1 MSTQCRVFKK
11 LAEVEKV
18 ELATQKVE
26 LGLVDKLESRYKSLG
41 KADVGIY
48 LSSIQKLVTNLK
60 SAISKTGDLQD
71 DVKSA
76 VSGYNGMG
84 DADNAKIAQRLLSSI
99 KNDFD
104 ELVFIY
110 DKLRSI

>member
-1 MSTQCRVFKK
+1 MNAEKKVFSR
-11 LAEVEKV
+11 LFEKGKT
-18 ELATQKVE
+18 ELSIHKVD
-26 LGLVDKLESRYKSLG
+26 LSLVDKLESRYKSLG

-48 LSSIQKLVTNLK
+48 LSGVQKLVTNLK

-84 DADNAKIAQRLLSSI
+84 DTDNAKIAQRLLSSI

>member
-1 MSTQCRVFKK
+1 MNASTRIFK
-11 LAEVEKV
+11 LLSTEEKT
-18 ELATQKVE
+18 ELATHKIE
-26 LGLVDKLESRYKSLG
+26 LGLVDKLEARYKSLG

-48 LSSIQKLVTNLK
+48 LSGVQKLVTNLK

-71 DVKSA
+71 DVKAA

-84 DADNAKIAQRLLSSI
+84 DTDNAKIAQRLLSSI